1 MQLSSNAVFS
11 INVAKKRGFHVNE
24 IRRQWT
30 ATLTRI
36 EKLMRAKIYFAVY
49 LFYVEIYIIFGVA
62 KHKLILFPW
71 MFVHFGAVQRQMQLE
86 I

>member
-1 MQLSSNAVFS
+1 MQLRSNAVFS
-11 INVAKKRGFHVNE
+11 INVAKKRVNE
-24 IRRQWT
+24 IRRRWT

-62 KHKLILFPW
+62 KHKLILFPS
-71 MFVHFGAVQRQMQLE
+71 MFVHFGAVQSQMQLE
-86 I
+86 M

>member
-1 MQLSSNAVFS
+1 
-11 INVAKKRGFHVNE
+11 
-24 IRRQWT
+24 
-30 ATLTRI
+30 
-36 EKLMRAKIYFAVY
+36 MRAKIYFAVY

-71 MFVHFGAVQRQMQLE
+71 MFVHFGPVQRQMQLE